1 MVIRINVHSAGENP
15 TYTTRTLPMKLHIH
29 PAYASCGQSLYMATF
44 HESSVDLDGSHCSRE
59 KGLPTQSTAR
69 QLIDPRVRTQ
79 FLSQAN
85 QWSSRL
91 KPSLYRWQDT
101 RLSGLI
107 SPACDRYVQYLL
119 TGANPLVL
127 NQRRRGLQPWRCR
140 LSTYDCPTFPTSCLP
155 FPPRRPI
162 RSQVIKPLLTIWLKG
177 DHALNLVSGS
187 LHSTSTITYNLSI
200 AGANDVPPR

>member
-15 TYTTRTLPMKLHIH
+15 TYTTRTLPMKLHIR

-107 SPACDRYVQYLL
+107 SPACDRYIQYLL
-119 TGANPLVL
+119 TGPTHWSLINAGGGYNLGGAGFPHTTARPSQPVVSPFHLGAPS
-127 NQRRRGLQPWRCR
+127 GLR
-140 LSTYDCPTFPTSCLP
+140 LSNHSLP
-155 FPPRRPI
+155 
-162 RSQVIKPLLTIWLKG
+162 S
-177 DHALNLVSGS
+177 N
-187 LHSTSTITYNLSI
+187 
-200 AGANDVPPR
+200 